1 MDNMLD
7 IRRLFSIFRKHLTLI
22 VLSMVGCAVVAF
34 GIAEFVVTPQYTSTT
49 QILVNQKTSESNAA
63 TAYATQQADVQMIS
77 TYKDIITNQVVLTAV
92 KNDLKNPTV
101 VVTPAQKAK
110 YRTDAYGDKEL
121 VKAAKPAVTKNSG
134 QGYNVSVAE
143 LQDAISVTNQQN
155 SQVFALAVKTD
166 DPDKS
171 TAIANAVAKEFKSKI
186 KDIMEVNNVTIVSK
200 AVANN
205 HKTSPKTIMFLAAGV
220 ILGFILSVGYAL
232 LVELT
237 NTSVRDDEFLQELG
251 LANLGQ
257 VNRINMDTKIRQ
269 ANNKATSSHDP
280 ETTAHRSRAR
290 V

>member
-22 VLSMVGCAVVAF
+22 ILSMVGCAVVAF

-49 QILVNQKTSESNAA
+49 QILVNQKSDSSDTT
-63 TAYATQQADVQMIS
+63 TAYANQQADVQMIS
-77 TYKDIITNQVVLTAV
+77 TYKDIITNQVILKAV
-92 KNDLKNPTV
+92 KNDLANPTT

-110 YRTDAYGDKEL
+110 YKTDSYGDKEL
-121 VKAAKPAVTKNSG
+121 VSAAKPAVTKSSG
-134 QGYNVSVAE
+134 KGYSVTVPE
-143 LQDAISVTNQQN
+143 LQDSISISNQQN
-155 SQVFALAVKTD
+155 SQVFALSVKTD

-171 TAIANAVAKEFKSKI
+171 AALANGIAKEFKSKI

-205 HKTSPKTIMFLAAGV
+205 QKTSPKTIFFLAAGV
-220 ILGFILSVGYAL
+220 IIGFILSVGYAL
-232 LVELT
+232 LIELT
-237 NTSVRDDEFLQELG
+237 NTSVRNDEFLQELG

-257 VNRINMDTKIRQ
+257 VNRINMDAKIRN
-269 ANNKATSSHDP
+269 ANNHARVREN
-280 ETTAHRSRAR
+280 ETTGHRSRAR

>member
-22 VLSMVGCAVVAF
+22 ILSMVGCAVVAF

-49 QILVNQKTSESNAA
+49 QILVNQKTSDSNAA

-77 TYKDIITNQVVLTAV
+77 TYKDIITNQVVLKAV

-121 VKAAKPAVTKNSG
+121 VKAAKPAVTKSSG
-134 QGYNVSVAE
+134 QGYDVSVAD
-143 LQDAISVTNQQN
+143 LQKVISISNQEN

-171 TAIANAVAKEFKSKI
+171 AAIANAVAKEFKSKI

-205 HKTSPKTIMFLAAGV
+205 HKTSPKTIIFLAAGV

-257 VNRINMDTKIRQ
+257 VNRINMDTKIRR
-269 ANNKATSSHDP
+269 ANNKATNSHDP

>member
-22 VLSMVGCAVVAF
+22 ILSMVGCAVVAF
-34 GIAEFVVTPQYTSTT
+34 GVAEFVVTPQYTSTT
-49 QILVNQKTSESNAA
+49 QILVNQKSDSNDTT
-63 TAYATQQADVQMIS
+63 TAYANQQADVQMIS
-77 TYKDIITNQVVLTAV
+77 TYKDIITNQVILKAV
-92 KNDLKNPTV
+92 KNNLANPTT

-110 YRTDAYGDKEL
+110 YKTDSYGDKEL
-121 VKAAKPAVTKNSG
+121 VSAAKPAVTKNAG
-134 QGYNVSVAE
+134 KGYSVTVGE
-143 LQDAISVTNQQN
+143 LQKAISITNETN
-155 SQVFALAVKTD
+155 SQVFALSVKTD

-171 TAIANAVAKEFKSKI
+171 AAIANGVAKEFKSKI

-205 HKTSPKTIMFLAAGV
+205 QKTSPKTIMFLVAGV
-220 ILGFILSVGYAL
+220 IIGFVLSVGYAL

-257 VNRINMDTKIRQ
+257 VNRINMDAKIRS
-269 ANNKATSSHDP
+269 ANNSARIRENESTG
-280 ETTAHRSRAR
+280 HRSRAR

>member
-171 TAIANAVAKEFKSKI
+171 AAIANAVAKEFKSKI

-257 VNRINMDTKIRQ
+257 VNRINMDTKIRR
-269 ANNKATSSHDP
+269 ANNKVTSSHDP

>member
-22 VLSMVGCAVVAF
+22 ILSMVGCAVVAF

-49 QILVNQKTSESNAA
+49 QILVNQKSDSSDTT
-63 TAYATQQADVQMIS
+63 TAYANQQADVQMIS
-77 TYKDIITNQVVLTAV
+77 TYKDIITNQVILKAV
-92 KNDLKNPTV
+92 KNDLANPTTI
-101 VVTPAQKAK
+101 VTPAQKAK
-110 YRTDAYGDKEL
+110 YKTDSYGDKEL
-121 VKAAKPAVTKNSG
+121 VSAAKPAVTKNAG
-134 QGYNVSVAE
+134 KGYSVTVGE
-143 LQDAISVTNQQN
+143 LQDAISITNETN
-155 SQVFALAVKTD
+155 SQVFALSVKTD

-171 TAIANAVAKEFKSKI
+171 AAVANGVAKEFKSKI

-200 AVANN
+200 AVANSS
-205 HKTSPKTIMFLAAGV
+205 KTSPKTIMYLAAGA
-220 ILGFILSVGYAL
+220 IIGFILSVGYAL

-257 VNRINMDTKIRQ
+257 VNRINMDAKIRT
-269 ANNKATSSHDP
+269 ANNSARTREN
-280 ETTAHRSRAR
+280 ETTGHRSRSR

>member
-22 VLSMVGCAVVAF
+22 ILSMVGCAVVAF
-34 GIAEFVVTPQYTSTT
+34 GVAEFVVTPMYTSTT

-121 VKAAKPAVTKNSG
+121 VSAAKPAVTKNSG
-134 QGYNVSVAE
+134 QGYDVSVAE
-143 LQDAISVTNQQN
+143 LQAAISVSSQQN

-166 DPDKS
+166 DPAKS
-171 TAIANAVAKEFKSKI
+171 AAVANAVSKEFKNKI

-205 HKTSPKTIMFLAAGV
+205 HKTSPKTIMFIAAGV

-257 VNRINMDTKIRQ
+257 VNRINMDGKIRR
-269 ANNKATSSHDP
+269 ANNSTSIHGNDESG
-280 ETTAHRSRAR
+280 HRSRAR

>member
-22 VLSMVGCAVVAF
+22 ILSMVGCAVVAF
-34 GIAEFVVTPQYTSTT
+34 GVAEFVVTPQYTSTT

-121 VKAAKPAVTKNSG
+121 VSAAKPAVTKNSG
-134 QGYNVSVAE
+134 QGYDISVAE
-143 LQDAISVTNQQN
+143 LQDAISVSNQQN

-166 DPDKS
+166 DPAKS
-171 TAIANAVAKEFKSKI
+171 AAVANAVAKEFKNKI

-205 HKTSPKTIMFLAAGV
+205 HKTSPKTIMFIAAGV
-220 ILGFILSVGYAL
+220 ITGFILSVGYAL

-257 VNRINMDTKIRQ
+257 VNRINMDSKIRR
-269 ANNKATSSHDP
+269 ANNATNTHDNDSFG
-280 ETTAHRSRAR
+280 HRSRAR

>member
-22 VLSMVGCAVVAF
+22 ILSMVGCAVVTF
-34 GIAEFVVTPQYTSTT
+34 GIAEFVITPQYTSTT
-49 QILVNQKTSESNAA
+49 QILVNQKSSDSNAA
-63 TAYATQQADVQMIS
+63 TAYTTQQADVQMIS
-77 TYKDIITNQVVLTAV
+77 TYKDIITNQVILNAV
-92 KNDLKNPTV
+92 KNDLANPTT

-110 YRTDAYGDKEL
+110 YKTDSYGDKEL
-121 VKAAKPAVTKNSG
+121 VSAAKPAVTKNAG
-134 QGYNVSVAE
+134 KGYSVTVGE
-143 LQDAISVTNQQN
+143 LQDAISISNQQN
-155 SQVFALAVKTD
+155 SQVFALSVKTD

-171 TAIANAVAKEFKSKI
+171 AAIANGVAKEFKSKI

-205 HKTSPKTIMFLAAGV
+205 QKTSPKTIIFLAAGA
-220 ILGFILSVGYAL
+220 IIGFILSVGYAL

-237 NTSVRDDEFLQELG
+237 NTSVRNDEFLQELG

-257 VNRINMDTKIRQ
+257 VNRINMDAKIRN
-269 ANNKATSSHDP
+269 ANNHARVREN
-280 ETTAHRSRAR
+280 ETTGHRSRAR

>member
-77 TYKDIITNQVVLTAV
+77 TYKDIITNQVVLKAV

-101 VVTPAQKAK
+101 MVTPAQKAK

-143 LQDAISVTNQQN
+143 LQDAISVSSQQN

-171 TAIANAVAKEFKSKI
+171 AAIANAVAKEFKSKI

-220 ILGFILSVGYAL
+220 ILGFVLSVGYAL

-257 VNRINMDTKIRQ
+257 VNRINIDTKIRR
-269 ANNKATSSHDP
+269 ANNKVTSSHDP